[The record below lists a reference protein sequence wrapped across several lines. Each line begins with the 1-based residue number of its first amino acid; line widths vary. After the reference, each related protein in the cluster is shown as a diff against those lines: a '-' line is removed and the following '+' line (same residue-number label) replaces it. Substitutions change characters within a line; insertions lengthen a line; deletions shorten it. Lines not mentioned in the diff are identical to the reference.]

1 MTVRRAF
8 PGAPGGPASVPV
20 SAMSLKLEDLQRI
33 ALLARIAL
41 EPGESQGV
49 ADGLNRVMGLIGEMQ
64 AVDTAGI
71 EPMSHALDV
80 AQRLRE
86 DVVSE
91 SDRRDLYQSIA
102 PAVERGLYLVP
113 KVIE

>member
-1 MTVRRAF
+1 MTVRRAL
-8 PGAPGGPASVPV
+8 PAATVGPVSVPV
-20 SAMSLKLEDLQRI
+20 SAMSLKLEDVQRL
-33 ALLARIAL
+33 ALLARIAI
-41 EPGESQGV
+41 EPGEALGV

-71 EPMSHALDV
+71 EPMSHALEV
-80 AQRLRE
+80 SQRLRE

-91 SDRRDLYQSIA
+91 SDRRDLYQSVA
-102 PAVERGLYLVP
+102 PAVENGLYLVP

>member
-1 MTVRRAF
+1 
-8 PGAPGGPASVPV
+8 
-20 SAMSLKLEDLQRI
+20 MSLSLDDVQRI
-33 ALLARIAL
+33 ALLARIAI
-41 EPGESQGV
+41 EPGEAQTV
-49 ADGLNRVMGLIGEMQ
+49 LDGLNRVMALIGEMQ

-80 AQRLRE
+80 TQRLRE

-91 SDRRDLYQSIA
+91 TDRHAQYQSVA

>member
-8 PGAPGGPASVPV
+8 PGAPDGPVSGPV
-20 SAMSLKLEDLQRI
+20 SAMPLSLDDVQRI
-33 ALLARIAL
+33 ALLARIAI
-41 EPGESQGV
+41 EPAEAQTV
-49 ADGLNRVMGLIGEMQ
+49 LDGLNRVMGLIEEMQ

-80 AQRLRE
+80 TQRLRA

-91 SDRRDLYQSIA
+91 TDRRDQYQSVA

-113 KVIE
+113 RVID